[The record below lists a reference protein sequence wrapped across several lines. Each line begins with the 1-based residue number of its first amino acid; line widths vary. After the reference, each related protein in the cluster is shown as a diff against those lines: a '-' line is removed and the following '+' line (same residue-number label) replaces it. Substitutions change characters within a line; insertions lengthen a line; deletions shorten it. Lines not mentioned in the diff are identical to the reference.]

1 MSSPEKTELEGRVA
15 IVTGAGRMRGIGR
28 AAALALARS
37 GCDVVLTG
45 TGRDPSTFPD
55 DERQAGW
62 RDVESVAEEVRAL
75 GGSALALAV
84 NVADAAQVDD
94 MVRQTVATFG
104 RVDIL
109 VNNAAFPRGADRVPV
124 VDLSEDL
131 FRSVLEV
138 KLVGAFLC
146 SRAVARQLIA
156 QGQGG
161 AIVNLSST
169 AGRRGLANTAAYCA
183 ANFAIHGF
191 TQSLALELAPHQVR
205 VNAVCPGL
213 IDTERNE
220 LLKDDD
226 RWDRQVR
233 SIPLGYAGASDDI
246 AEAIRFL
253 CSPGAAFITG
263 EFINVNGG
271 SVMQ

>member
-1 MSSPEKTELEGRVA
+1 MTELENQVA

-45 TGRDPSTFPD
+45 TGRDPTTFPD
-55 DERQAGW
+55 DEKQAGW
-62 RDVESVAEEVRAL
+62 RDIESVAEEVRTMGKRAL
-75 GGSALALAV
+75 PLVLH
-84 NVADAAQVDD
+84 VADAHQVDD
-94 MVRQTVATFG
+94 MVQQAINTLG

-109 VNNAAFPRGADRVPV
+109 VNNAASPRGADRVPV
-124 VDLSEDL
+124 AELSEDL
-131 FRSVLEV
+131 FRRVMEIKV
-138 KLVGAFLC
+138 MGTFLC
-146 SRAVARQLIA
+146 SRAVARHLVD

-161 AIVNLSST
+161 SIVNVSST

-183 ANFAIHGF
+183 ANFAVHGF
-191 TQSLALELAPHQVR
+191 TQSLALELAPYQVR

-220 LLKDDD
+220 FLKQDD

-233 SIPLGYAGASDDI
+233 RIPLGHVGAAADI
-246 AEAIRFL
+246 GEAIRFL

-263 EFINVNGG
+263 EYININGG
-271 SVMQ
+271 AVMQ